1 MGKKAQKT
9 GGSQMAAAC
18 FSRLGKTAPNRLRI
32 IYRETKLLLSP

>member
-1 MGKKAQKT
+1 
-9 GGSQMAAAC
+9 MATAC